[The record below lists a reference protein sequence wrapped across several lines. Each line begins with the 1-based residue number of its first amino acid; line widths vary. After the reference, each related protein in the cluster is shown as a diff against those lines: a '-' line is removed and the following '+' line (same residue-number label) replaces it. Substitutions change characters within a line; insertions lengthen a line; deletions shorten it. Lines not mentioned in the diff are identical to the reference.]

1 MPLANFPAQQRYPCS
16 MRTEDIDPVELRKRM
31 RLALDVVMAHRIA
44 RGLSLDRDRITRLRD
59 VIESRVILAL
69 EETDA
74 LQMPEGWSWQEA
86 AEKVA
91 LQVAL
96 AIVHEQKNEP
106 PIPTD

>member
-1 MPLANFPAQQRYPCS
+1 
-16 MRTEDIDPVELRKRM
+16 MRAEDIDPVELRRRM

-59 VIESRVILAL
+59 VVESRVILAL

-74 LQMPEGWSWQEA
+74 SQMPEGWSWQEA

-96 AIVHEQKNEP
+96 TIVHEQKNEP
-106 PIPTD
+106 PISTD

>member
-1 MPLANFPAQQRYPCS
+1 M

-31 RLALDVVMAHRIA
+31 RLAFDVVMAHRIA

-59 VIESRVILAL
+59 VIESRVVMAL

-74 LQMPEGWSWQEA
+74 SQMPEGWSWQEA

-96 AIVHEQKNEP
+96 AIVHEQKNESP
-106 PIPTD
+106 VPTE